1 MISISFDAMGGD
13 NAPYE
18 IVKGALVASRE
29 LKIKSLI
36 VGEETI
42 VTNIL
47 KELGANLEKDTVEI
61 VPSKSVIEMDEKNP
75 AKAIKQKK
83 DSSLVISNKLV
94 TEGKASAVISAG
106 NTGAATAASL
116 FEFKRI
122 PNFERPCICTL
133 IPTIGKKMLLLDAG
147 SNIATTPDQMLQV
160 AKLGSFLAS
169 ALFENDSPRVGLLN
183 IGEEDGKGTELYKE
197 SFDLIKAESEI
208 NFVGNVEGNTI
219 IHNICEV
226 AVCDGFTGNIHLK
239 ALEGGLR
246 MMADSF
252 KNELSSCLFGKAAG
266 LVLKAKGAFKKIK
279 GHFDPSSYGG
289 ALLGGLNEISII
301 SHGSSNAEAIKNAAK
316 HAKLL
321 VEADIIKKLKKNF
334 KGNTKKTA
342 VN

>member
-18 IVKGALVASRE
+18 IVKGAYEASQE
-29 LKIKSLI
+29 LNIKSLI
-36 VGEETI
+36 VGDEIT
-42 VTNIL
+42 VTEIL
-47 KELGANLEKDTVEI
+47 KDLGADLNSENIEV
-61 VPSKSVIEMDEKNP
+61 VPSQSVIEMDEKNP

-83 DSSLVISNKLV
+83 DSSLVLSNKLV

-133 IPTIGKKMLLLDAG
+133 IPTIGNKMLLLDAG
-147 SNIATTPDQMLQV
+147 SNIATTAPQMLQV
-160 AKLGSFLAS
+160 AKLGAFLAA
-169 ALFENDSPRVGLLN
+169 ALFKNESPRLGLLN
-183 IGEEDGKGTELYKE
+183 IGEEEGKGTELYKE
-197 SFDLIKAESEI
+197 AFDLIKAESKI

-219 IHNICEV
+219 INNICEV
-226 AVCDGFTGNIHLK
+226 AICDGFVGNIHLK

-246 MMADSF
+246 MMAEAF
-252 KNELSSCLFGKAAG
+252 KNEFASSVFGKASG
-266 LVLKAKGAFKKIK
+266 LIMKAQGSFDKIK

-289 ALLGGLNEISII
+289 ALLGGLNEVSII
-301 SHGSSNAEAIKNAAK
+301 SHGSSNSEAIKNAAK

-321 VEADIIKKLKKNF
+321 VEADIINKIKENF
-334 KGNTKKTA
+334 KN
-342 VN
+342 

>member
-18 IVKGALVASRE
+18 IVKGALEASRE

-36 VGEETI
+36 VGDEAV
-42 VTNIL
+42 VTDIL
-47 KELGANLEKDTVEI
+47 KELGVDFNKDTIEI
-61 VPSKSVIEMDEKNP
+61 IPSNSVIEMDEKNP

-83 DSSLVISNKLV
+83 DSSMVISNKLV

-147 SNIATTPDQMLQV
+147 SNIATTSEQMLQV

-169 ALFENDSPRVGLLN
+169 ALFSNDKPRVGLLN
-183 IGEEDGKGTELYKE
+183 IGEEEGKGTELYKE
-197 SFDLIKAESEI
+197 AFDLIKAEPKI

-219 IHNICEV
+219 INNICEV
-226 AVCDGFTGNIHLK
+226 AVCDGFTGNVHLK

-246 MMADSF
+246 MMADAF
-252 KNELSSCLFGKAAG
+252 KNEFSTCFVGKFAG
-266 LVLKAKGAFKKIK
+266 LVMKLKGAFNKIK

-321 VEADIIKKLKKNF
+321 VEADIINKIKENF
-334 KGNTKKTA
+334 KNSDTKLTTK
-342 VN
+342 

>member
-18 IVKGALVASRE
+18 IVKGALEASRE

-36 VGEETI
+36 VGDESQ
-42 VTNIL
+42 L
-47 KELGANLEKDTVEI
+47 KEILEKLGANLEKDSIEI
-61 VPSKSVIEMDEKNP
+61 IPSNSVIEMDEKNP

-83 DSSLVISNKLV
+83 DSSMVISNKLV

-133 IPTIGKKMLLLDAG
+133 IPTIGNKMLLLDAG
-147 SNIATTPDQMLQV
+147 SNIATTPEQMLQV

-169 ALFENDSPRVGLLN
+169 ALFDHNNPRVGLLN
-183 IGEEDGKGTELYKE
+183 IGEEDGKGTDLYRE
-197 SFDLIKAESEI
+197 AFDLIKAEDHI

-219 IHNICEV
+219 INNICEV

-252 KNELSSCLFGKAAG
+252 KHELSSCMFGKAAG

-301 SHGSSNAEAIKNAAK
+301 SHGSSNAEAIRNAAK

-321 VEADIIKKLKKNF
+321 VEADIVKKVKKVFAGEALKS
-334 KGNTKKTA
+334 
-342 VN
+342 